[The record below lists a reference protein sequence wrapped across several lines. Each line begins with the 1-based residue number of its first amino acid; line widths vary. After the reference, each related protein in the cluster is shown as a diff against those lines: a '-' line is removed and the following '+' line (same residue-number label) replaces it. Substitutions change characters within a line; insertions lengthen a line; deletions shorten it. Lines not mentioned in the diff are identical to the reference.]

1 MSNLST
7 YKNQELKN
15 AIRTATI
22 KDGTTKDGNPYE
34 YLEIEY
40 INGFKTRSYFNSMN
54 EFGYLNAFQT
64 MSNQSSN
71 NVLNQGTPVSNTG
84 VLF

>member
-15 AIRTATI
+15 SIKTMQI

-34 YLEIEY
+34 YLEIEF
-40 INGFKTRSYFNSMN
+40 INGFKTRTYFNSMN
-54 EFGYLNAFQT
+54 EFGYLNAFETASRQ
-64 MSNQSSN
+64 NQNIVS
-71 NVLNQGTPVSNTG
+71 QGTPVSNTG
-84 VLF
+84 VPF